1 MHFHSPAKRLL
12 CLLLCLS
19 TILALALPVSAKPA
33 SLQISSVD
41 AAPVYYRASDS
52 STRIGYLLH
61 GTALTVLGTQGKYYR
76 IDCYDM
82 TGFIHKSLVSV
93 MGEKYYVNC
102 LVNRSSVISFYKRPV
117 HIAVQLQRRIHTLST
132 AQTGVPYVSGG
143 SSPRGFDCSGFTQ
156 YIYGQLDIAIPRTCD
171 TQLGAGLI
179 IAKENLRCGDLVLF
193 QRTTSHPGI
202 STHVGIYLGEGKLIH
217 AGSRGI
223 TVVELESSYFKE
235 HYLCARRIIPSQN
248 IRPVLPSAVSLLNGK

>member
-1 MHFHSPAKRLL
+1 M

-19 TILALALPVSAKPA
+19 TILVLALPVSAKPA
-33 SLQISSVD
+33 SLQISYVD
-41 AAPVYYRASDS
+41 AAPVYYRASDA
-52 STRIGYLLH
+52 STRIGYLPH
-61 GTALTVLGTQGKYYR
+61 GTQLTVLGSQGEYYL

-82 TGFIHKSLVSV
+82 NGFIHDSLVSV
-93 MGEKYYVNC
+93 LGEEYYVNC
-102 LVNRSSVISFYKRPV
+102 LTNRSPVISFLERPV

-171 TQLGAGLI
+171 AQLGAGLI

-202 STHVGIYLGEGKLIH
+202 TTHVGIYLGDGKLIH

-223 TVVELESSYFKE
+223 TVVDLESSYFKE
-235 HYLCARRIIPSQN
+235 HYLCARRIILSEN
-248 IRPVLPSAVSLLNGK
+248 IQPVLPSAVSLLNSK